1 MHPFNISRL
10 NELKTTKRAKMAENM
25 KIADLWYVQDG
36 VLVVSTAQKTVFE
49 KNMSDIREI
58 KTLIEALERED

>member
-1 MHPFNISRL
+1 MHSFNISRI
-10 NELKTTKRAKMAENM
+10 NELKTAKRAKMAENR

-58 KTLIEALERED
+58 CALIEALEQED

>member
-1 MHPFNISRL
+1 MHPCNISRI
-10 NELKTTKRAKMAENM
+10 NELKTAKRAKMAENR